1 MYEWKCIVLEK
12 NFTCIL
18 GERIFPPQSGMT
30 FSTWFCVDKFSVIAD
45 AHPVRLLTIVR
56 NLQGRDENLVCL
68 SVTLTSKERSLI
80 VSTQETQLPN
90 AGIGACFDFEIKN

>member
-1 MYEWKCIVLEK
+1 
-12 NFTCIL
+12 
-18 GERIFPPQSGMT
+18 MT

-45 AHPVRLLTIVR
+45 AHPVRLLTVVR

-90 AGIGACFDFEIKN
+90 AGIVSYFEFEYSSSEAWWVKDRALFVSAYRKSFEMIYF

>member
-1 MYEWKCIVLEK
+1 M
-12 NFTCIL
+12 CIL

-90 AGIGACFDFEIKN
+90 AGTGACFYFEIKN

>member
-1 MYEWKCIVLEK
+1 MNMTFSIVDSFCK
-12 NFTCIL
+12 VNDNFFS

-45 AHPVRLLTIVR
+45 AHPVRLLTVVR

-90 AGIGACFDFEIKN
+90 AGID